1 MDYMYYMYDM
11 DFSYLF
17 LAWMG
22 TIWLWSSAQKR
33 GPDRP
38 MYDEFAPFIDG
49 PLIELQPNLYIPL
62 YDWYKP
68 SATTQGIVPY
78 VINIYIIPV
87 FGYHIYNIYIICTI
101 YIYIHNFNI

>member
-1 MDYMYYMYDM
+1 MAPCHHDNE
-11 DFSYLF
+11 
-17 LAWMG
+17 
-22 TIWLWSSAQKR
+22 WSSAEKR
-33 GPDRP
+33 SPDRP

-78 VINIYIIPV
+78 VINIYIYIYNIPV
-87 FGYHIYNIYIICTI
+87 FGYHIYHIYIYHIYIYTI
-101 YIYIHNFNI
+101 YIYIPYV